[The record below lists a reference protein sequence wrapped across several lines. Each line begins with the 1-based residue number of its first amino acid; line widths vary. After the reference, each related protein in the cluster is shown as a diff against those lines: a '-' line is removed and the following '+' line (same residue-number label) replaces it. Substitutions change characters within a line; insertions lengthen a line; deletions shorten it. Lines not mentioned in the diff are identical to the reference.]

1 MLEEITG
8 AFQGE
13 FLWVVVAG
21 LILAFFLGAG
31 QGANDVSNAFATSVG
46 SGVLKLRTAYIL
58 ATIFETLGTVLVG
71 YQVTDAV
78 RKAVVDLDVYKD
90 KPNELLLGQLAIL
103 GGSSI
108 WLAIATALNA
118 PVSTT
123 HSVVGSTLG
132 FTLLLHGTAG
142 IEWGMVGQIVLSWVI
157 SPLMAGTVAAGMY
170 VIVDHAVLRRR
181 HPVRAGL
188 RTLPF
193 IYLVCIA
200 FNTFAV
206 TYDGSKLLH
215 LDSIP
220 LWLAILL
227 SIGMGV
233 LVALV
238 FQFFLRNRL
247 ERKVNQAQ
255 PTAIDRALQKADDE
269 QKGEWTING
278 RRVLTFRL
286 ENGASGEKNAEKV
299 SVSIVSFA
307 SSSSDDL
314 ESNQQRCERR
324 QEFGTSPKQFVR
336 WFLPDRERRED
347 IKTLRLFGY
356 VQIFTACFAGFA
368 HGANDVSNAVAPLV
382 AIFAINRE
390 HSVEQKGQTPLLL
403 LLYGVLATLCG
414 LWLLGHRVIRTVGSR
429 MSTINPATGFII
441 EFGAAVTT
449 LFASKIGI
457 PISTTH
463 CLIGAVVMVGC
474 VSSRKGIDWSI
485 FRQIALS
492 WVITLPV
499 SAAISAAIMLLLKW
513 IAL

>member
-1 MLEEITG
+1 MLDEITG
-8 AFQGE
+8 AF
-13 FLWVVVAG
+13 
-21 LILAFFLGAG
+21 

-71 YQVTDAV
+71 YQVTDSV
-78 RKAVVDLDVYKD
+78 RKAVVDLDVYRD

-142 IEWGMVGQIVLSWVI
+142 IEWGMVGQIVLSWVV

-206 TYDGSKLLH
+206 TYNGSKLLH

-238 FQFFLRNRL
+238 FQFFFRNRL
-247 ERKVNQAQ
+247 ERKVNQ
-255 PTAIDRALQKADDE
+255 
-269 QKGEWTING
+269 
-278 RRVLTFRL
+278 
-286 ENGASGEKNAEKV
+286 NGAGGEKDAEKV

-314 ESNQQRCERR
+314 ESNQREAERR
-324 QEFGTSPKQFVR
+324 QEFGTSPKQFIR